1 MPQKK
6 NPDIAELTRGK
17 TGRLYGNLVALLTVL
32 KGLPMTYN
40 RDMQEDKE
48 PLFDSVDTVDLT
60 LALFA
65 EMIDGAKLNSARAAE
80 IVADPLLLA
89 TDLAD
94 YLVRKG
100 VPFREAHEIVGK
112 RVGESARSG
121 VPLNQLQP
129 DVYRNAS
136 EAFGDDV
143 AQVFDLPAALAARK
157 APGAPSAAN
166 VKSRLAHWRSALA

>member
-17 TGRLYGNLVALLTVL
+17 TGRLYGNLISLLTVL

-48 PLFDSVDTVDLT
+48 PLFDSIDTIDLT
-60 LALFA
+60 LALYA
-65 EMIDGAKLNSARAAE
+65 EMMDAAKVNTPRAAE
-80 IVADPLLLA
+80 AVRDPLLLA

-112 RVGESARSG
+112 LVGEAARTG
-121 VPLNQLQP
+121 TPLNELPAQSFQQ
-129 DVYRNAS
+129 AS
-136 EAFGDDV
+136 AAFGDDV
-143 AQVFDLPAALAARK
+143 AQVFDIPTALAARK
-157 APGAPSAAN
+157 APGAPSPAN
-166 VKSRLAHWRSALA
+166 VRARLDYWDKVLS